1 MDIKRRNITTEKS
14 ILLAQNLKEC
24 ELTLYTRNKENDEVE
39 GEKGDLHQKK
49 ETSFL
54 NQTR

>member
-39 GEKGDLHQKK
+39 GEKETCTKRKK
-49 ETSFL
+49 QNF
-54 NQTR
+54 